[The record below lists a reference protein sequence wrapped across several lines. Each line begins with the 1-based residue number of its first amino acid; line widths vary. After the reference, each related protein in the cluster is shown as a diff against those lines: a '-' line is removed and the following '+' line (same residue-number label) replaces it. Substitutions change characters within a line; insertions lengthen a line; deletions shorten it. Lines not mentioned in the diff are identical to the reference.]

1 MSMNKQTALKESV
14 NLTTNKQKT
23 YQEIIEFL
31 DAHWALPSD
40 NKSLERMKALNKE
53 FSHNAKKLTTIL
65 IAGTNGKSL
74 TAHFAAKLL
83 KKEGLTVG
91 VFINPHIL
99 TYNERISTDTET
111 ISQKTFTDLAN
122 EVITAAQAASVTV
135 TSREILTQMAI
146 NYFITQNVDVALFEA
161 ESITAFDAVSICSPS
176 ITALTRLI
184 NNKAFITEPCSTEI
198 IHNYLAFIPKN
209 SHLVSADQNK
219 TNLKAMADYAKQVG
233 AQWAMPIRKLVALP
247 YPFEQLHGRC
257 AALAERIAFLFV
269 NFYTKKEEVV
279 AQESLLIH
287 KPGQRGRPTT
297 QAKKELEIN
306 PKKTLEQ
313 FWKEISNE
321 LPGRF
326 QILDKEKPTLLL
338 DNANNIDAFENL
350 LLGIKLLHYQKPLKN
365 IAFIFGCD
373 TTTLHTELFAKQVR
387 YFFKKITGHVII
399 CPLKQK
405 AGNNPLEDAQA
416 VQNAFKDVKI
426 KPRMTSSFKEA
437 FEAAKKLINDRN
449 GLVVITG
456 SNEILQEYWN
466 TKNSKK

>member
-1 MSMNKQTALKESV
+1 MNKQVASKESI
-14 NLTTNKQKT
+14 NIAISKQKT

-31 DAHWALPSD
+31 DNNWGQPSD
-40 NKSLERMKALNKE
+40 NKSLERMKVLNKE
-53 FSHNAKKLTTIL
+53 FNNNAKTIKAIL

-83 KKEGLTVG
+83 KKEGLSVG

-99 TYNERISTDTET
+99 SYNERISTDTEI

-122 EVITAAQAASVTV
+122 EVISAAQAASINV
-135 TSREILTQMAI
+135 TSREILTQMAL
-146 NYFITQNVDVALFEA
+146 NYFIAQKVDVALLEA
-161 ESITAFDAVSICSPS
+161 ETITTFDAISVCVPTI
-176 ITALTRLI
+176 IALTRLI
-184 NNKAFITEPCSTEI
+184 NNKAFITEPCNVET
-198 IHNYLAFIPKN
+198 IHNYISFITKD
-209 SHLVSADQNK
+209 SHIVSADQNK
-219 TNLKAMADYAKQVG
+219 TNLKIMADYAKQVG
-233 AQWAMPIRKLVALP
+233 AQWAMPIRKLVSLP

-257 AALAERIAFLFV
+257 AALAERIAYLFI
-269 NFYTKKEEVV
+269 NFHTNKEII
-279 AQESLLIH
+279 ATQESLLIH

-306 PKKTLEQ
+306 PKRTIEH
-313 FWKEISNE
+313 FWKEIFNE

-365 IAFIFGCD
+365 IAFVFGCEIEK
-373 TTTLHTELFAKQVR
+373 LNTELFVKQVR

-399 CPLKQK
+399 CPLTEKF
-405 AGNNPLEDAQA
+405 GNNRSEELQRL
-416 VQNAFKDVKI
+416 QNAFKDVKI
-426 KPRMTSSFKEA
+426 KPRMTDSFKEA

-456 SNEILQEYWN
+456 SNEIVQEYWN
-466 TKNSKK
+466 AKGIKK

>member
-1 MSMNKQTALKESV
+1 MSMNKQVASKESV
-14 NLTTNKQKT
+14 NLATSKQKS

-31 DAHWALPSD
+31 DSNWALPSD
-40 NKSLERMKALNKE
+40 NKSLERMKALNKQ
-53 FSHNAKKLTTIL
+53 FNNNAKTINAIL

-83 KKEGLTVG
+83 KKEGLNVG
-91 VFINPHIL
+91 IFINPHIL

-111 ISQKTFTDLAN
+111 ISQKAFTELAN
-122 EVITAAQAASVTV
+122 EVITTAQAAAINV
-135 TSREILTQMAI
+135 TSREILTQMAL
-146 NYFITQNVDVALFEA
+146 NYFIAQKVDVALLEA
-161 ESITAFDAVSICSPS
+161 ETITAFDAISVCTPT
-176 ITALTRLI
+176 ITALTRLL
-184 NNKAFITEPCSTEI
+184 NNKSVITEPCNRET
-198 IHNYLAFIPKN
+198 IHNYLSFITRD

-219 TNLKAMADYAKQVG
+219 TNLKIMADYAKQVG

-257 AALAERIAFLFV
+257 AALAERIAYLFI
-269 NFYTKKEEVV
+269 NFHTKKEAIAV
-279 AQESLLIH
+279 QESLLIH

-306 PKKTLEQ
+306 PKKTLEH
-313 FWKEISNE
+313 FWKEVFNE

-326 QILDKEKPTLLL
+326 QILDKEKPTILL

-365 IAFIFGCD
+365 IAFVFGCEVEK
-373 TTTLHTELFAKQVR
+373 LNTELFAKQVR
-387 YFFKKITGHVII
+387 YFFKKITGNIII
-399 CPLKQK
+399 CPLSQK
-405 AGNNPLEDAQA
+405 VSNNPLEEAQIL
-416 VQNAFKDVKI
+416 QNAFKDVKI

-466 TKNSKK
+466 AKGIKK